1 MPVERCLVKET
12 IVSDTNW
19 IDDAMYN
26 CNDNKDTVLPVNTRT
41 FIGVTNI
48 NKRGNKLG
56 KTQISRSNSNYV
68 KKKMC

>member
-48 NKRGNKLG
+48 NKRGN
-56 KTQISRSNSNYV
+56 RNR
-68 KKKMC
+68 KKVLIFVYLPVYLYQM